1 MNRFLRICR
10 TMHSW
15 LGALVMPWVLI
26 IGATG
31 FYLNHAQSVLEL
43 LGQTELSQSDLDNL
57 TELPVTAQMVRQI
70 AETVWPDLPILD
82 TNLVNYLGRQSFGF
96 KKASGFI
103 FVPASWTGYYFVET
117 TLSRQTYALDG
128 KLLHAQYNLKRIFKS
143 LHETGWIGNG
153 LGTWL
158 ADIVAVAMI
167 FFSLSG
173 ITMWSVPKLRKLRGL
188 AARRR
193 KTATR

>member
-31 FYLNHAQSVLEL
+31 FYLNHSQSVLEL
-43 LGQTELSQSDLDNL
+43 LGQTELSQSDFNNL
-57 TELPVTAQMVRQI
+57 TELPITEEIASQI
-70 AETVWPDLPILD
+70 AETVWPDQPLLG
-82 TNLVNYLGRQSFGF
+82 TNLANYRGRQSFGF
-96 KKASGFI
+96 KKASGYI
-103 FVPASWTGYYFVET
+103 FVPASRSGLYFVET

-128 KLLHAQYNLKRIFKS
+128 RLLHSQYNLKRVFKS
-143 LHETGWIGNG
+143 LHEKGWVGDG

-167 FFSLSG
+167 FFSLTG
-173 ITMWSVPKLRKLRGL
+173 ITMWSVPKVRKLRGL
-188 AARRR
+188 PPRGKKAGA
-193 KTATR
+193 

>member
-10 TMHSW
+10 TIHSW

-31 FYLNHAQSVLEL
+31 FYLNHSQSVLEL
-43 LGQTELSQSDLDNL
+43 LGQTELSESDLKGL
-57 TELPVTAQMVRQI
+57 TELPITAEVARQI
-70 AETVWPDLPILD
+70 AGTVWPALPILD
-82 TNLVNYLGRQSFGF
+82 TNLANYRGRQSFGF
-96 KKASGFI
+96 KKAPGFI
-103 FVPASWTGYYFVET
+103 FIPASRSGLYFVET

-128 KLLHAQYNLKRIFKS
+128 RLLHSQYNLKRVFKS
-143 LHETGWIGNG
+143 LHENGWIGKG

-173 ITMWSVPKLRKLRGL
+173 ITMWSVPKVRKLRSL
-188 AARRR
+188 AARRQ
-193 KTATR
+193 KTTTP